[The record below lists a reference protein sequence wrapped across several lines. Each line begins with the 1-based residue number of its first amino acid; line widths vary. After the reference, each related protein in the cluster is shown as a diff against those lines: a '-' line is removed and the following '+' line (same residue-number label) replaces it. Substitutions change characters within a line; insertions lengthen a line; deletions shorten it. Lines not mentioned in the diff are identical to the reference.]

1 MIKKNNIGV
10 IGIGKLGKFHIDKLN
25 KISGCNF
32 VGAFDLDL
40 DLVNKYSIKNFLTI
54 NELFDECDSVIISTP
69 TSTHYS
75 IAKQAL
81 NLGLNVFIE
90 KPITDNLIDAEDL
103 AVIAKENNKII
114 QVGHIER
121 FNKVFIESLKY
132 IKDPQFIEIHRIS
145 PFPNRSLDI
154 DVVMDL
160 MIHDLDIL
168 ISMNLNNKII
178 DIKASGASV
187 ITDYIDLANA
197 RIQFEDGLVAN
208 LTASRISAKQMR
220 KIRVFQNKSYLGI
233 DLFEKK
239 LDLYKINHEE
249 NDLIENKKIEI
260 EDSDALELELIH
272 FIDCINNNRKPIVS
286 DRDAIKALKLAL
298 KIKELINESGKI

>member
-90 KPITDNLIDAEDL
+90 KPITDNLIDA
-103 AVIAKENNKII
+103 
-114 QVGHIER
+114 
-121 FNKVFIESLKY
+121 
-132 IKDPQFIEIHRIS
+132 
-145 PFPNRSLDI
+145 
-154 DVVMDL
+154 
-160 MIHDLDIL
+160 
-168 ISMNLNNKII
+168 
-178 DIKASGASV
+178 
-187 ITDYIDLANA
+187 
-197 RIQFEDGLVAN
+197 
-208 LTASRISAKQMR
+208 
-220 KIRVFQNKSYLGI
+220 
-233 DLFEKK
+233 
-239 LDLYKINHEE
+239 
-249 NDLIENKKIEI
+249 
-260 EDSDALELELIH
+260 
-272 FIDCINNNRKPIVS
+272 
-286 DRDAIKALKLAL
+286 
-298 KIKELINESGKI
+298 